1 MALAVG
7 QCGPREIRVAGAE
20 RDIVRVWTD
29 AMWEPPAPAGMGI
42 VVSPGEGQRPVVGWA
57 VVPDCVLQ
65 GLLPRKQHINQ
76 VEALAC
82 CLVPF
87 NFPDLLKG
95 KDVLWFI
102 DNTSA
107 LKGVIG
113 GHSSIADSARICS
126 AFHLLMQK
134 LDARVWGGTCG

>member
-1 MALAVG
+1 M
-7 QCGPREIRVAGAE
+7 
-20 RDIVRVWTD
+20 
-29 AMWEPPAPAGMGI
+29 
-42 VVSPGEGQRPVVGWA
+42 
-57 VVPDCVLQ
+57 LQ
-65 GLLPRKQHINQ
+65 GLLPRKQHISQ

-134 LDARVWGGTCG
+134 LDARVWAEHVESAANIADEPSRELARSRVHQHIGGGVSHGIASARCEYGRRCGTEVLGGTV